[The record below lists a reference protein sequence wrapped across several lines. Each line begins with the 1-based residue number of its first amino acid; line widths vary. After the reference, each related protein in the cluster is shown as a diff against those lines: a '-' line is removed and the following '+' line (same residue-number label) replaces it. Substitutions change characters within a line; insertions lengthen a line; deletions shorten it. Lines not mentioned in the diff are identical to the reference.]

1 MPLRAPPPKESPLS
15 ISVIIVDDFP
25 LVREGLESVVRAH
38 PGLTVLATAATGA
51 DGIEK
56 VVEHRPDVVLLDLY
70 IPDIG
75 GLRVLA
81 ELRQKAPE
89 SRVLMVTA
97 SEKAETLLDAVAGGA
112 SGYLTKRSTGQEL
125 CQAIVT
131 VANGGSVITPTMAG
145 HLLNEYSRT
154 SRGEQPVSRTVLT
167 AREQEVLV
175 HIARGLTDREIA
187 EMMHVSPRTVQNH
200 LMKIREKTGLRR
212 RSELT
217 HWAVRSALI

>member
-1 MPLRAPPPKESPLS
+1 VS

-25 LVREGLESVVRAH
+25 LVREGLQSVINAH
-38 PGLTVLATAATGA
+38 PGLSVVDTAETGA
-51 DGIEK
+51 EGIEK
-56 VVEHRPDVVLLDLY
+56 VVKHRPDVVILDLY

-81 ELRQKAPE
+81 DLRQKAP
-89 SRVLMVTA
+89 SSKVLMVTA

-112 SGYLTKRSTGQEL
+112 SGYLTKRSTPLEL

-131 VANGGSVITPTMAG
+131 VAHGGSVITPSMAG

-154 SRGEQPVSRTVLT
+154 SRGEEPATRTVLSP
-167 AREQEVLV
+167 REQEVLV

-187 EMMHVSPRTVQNH
+187 EVMHVSPRTVQNH
-200 LMKIREKTGLRR
+200 LMKIRDKTGLRR